1 MRDRSCVDATRSAA
15 RDQRE
20 IADVVALLGAYLSD
34 QIGHLP
40 VNPGEHYLVSLVFAH
55 VHLVADAGNRTM
67 RALDIK
73 LDIAAKEIVSR
84 NIAEHEVGIGYRRDL
99 ALAVGGGTGIGT
111 GALRT
116 DPQEAKRI
124 DPGE

>member
-1 MRDRSCVDATRSAA
+1 MRDRSGVDATRSTA

-20 IADVVALLGAYLSD
+20 VADVVALLGAYLSD
-34 QIGHLP
+34 QIGHHP
-40 VNPGEHYLVSLVFAH
+40 VNRGEHYLCSLVFAH

-67 RALDIK
+67 RALAIT

-99 ALAVGGGTGIGT
+99 ALAVGGGPGIGN

-116 DPQEAKRI
+116 DTHEAKRI
-124 DPGE
+124 DPSE